1 MENQPFDAQ
10 ALMSRASEIT
20 KDIRKSDAYPAL
32 IGGIA
37 GGIAGGLIAALI
49 AGRVA
54 SSRNSVAEIV
64 DNVKAEAGSRWDVK
78 DLVQLA
84 TVAAALVKQVQAWYR
99 EQKNQRIGTE

>member
-37 GGIAGGLIAALI
+37 GAVAGGLIAALI

-54 SSRNSVAEIV
+54 SSRNSVFTSWMTA
-64 DNVKAEAGSRWDVK
+64 ASRES
-78 DLVQLA
+78 A
-84 TVAAALVKQVQAWYR
+84 RT
-99 EQKNQRIGTE
+99 